1 MLLLWNG
8 AWHGFFAAH
17 HLSFLQGL
25 EVSACPTSM
34 HRLTAKTIGEEE
46 GLNWEMQAQQCAR
59 TEHWT
64 ADSAPIM
71 WR

>member
-34 HRLTAKTIGEEE
+34 HRLTAKTIGEGE
-46 GLNWEMQAQQCAR
+46 GIAR
-59 TEHWT
+59 SVPECFV
-64 ADSAPIM
+64 SECL
-71 WR
+71 